1 MTSNQY
7 SDREQRINALFVD
20 LLQNIKQAK
29 LLNPDT
35 FSEVAREADF
45 LDPEDLQIQLGNL
58 EGCLKE
64 GKACTFQPRFRTVTY
79 GTELRLRELG
89 MPPEAEAR
97 NARTDPRVQAMSR
110 IAHTLLASPEG
121 ALRLRVESVQSPDS
135 TVDTS
140 FSVAAE
146 KLSDSALLGMLRSCY
161 GQASVEDVKKPEKE
175 YLHNCYA
182 TASMLLRSKQE
193 IKKDVNEKEHD
204 SWVTLLLRS
213 LACSRNYSLEV
224 QLVPVEDEGEI
235 QTLATYLEKLQDL
248 HSKMAFL
255 SEISWSQGYAVGESV
270 NSKRGIQDMVD
281 VPKNI
286 SKAVGDAWFGSSQ
299 VGMNLNAN
307 YGLSSKKAHKQLQCL
322 MEDIDYDIQRL
333 QDALNGRA
341 WKVIVKASAD
351 EEHTLD
357 AITAAFAGVMEKANI
372 GISWS
377 TEQVVAF
384 AGSSKAVRPLLA
396 FPTEDFIG
404 FRFVENERFSLVPPA
419 EDEGGL
425 YFGNILWNGTQVS
438 QFRIHPNLL
447 NRHAFI
453 CGMTGSGK
461 TNTLFRLIEGVDVP
475 FMAIEPVKGEYRS
488 LRGHY
493 PDIHIWTT
501 RTSDKVDE
509 TVKLLRIN
517 PFWFPAGGNLSFH
530 IDSLKTLIASAFE
543 LSAAMPNILE
553 QCLYNVYVH
562 AGWNI
567 VTNANVYAGA
577 LPEAYLYP
585 TFEDLANEVEVYLD
599 NSDFGEEV
607 LGNYKGALLSRLRS
621 FTNGAKGV
629 LLNTSCRPNYDI
641 FLSERNVIELEGLAD
656 DADKCLVMGTILI
669 QYYQYLK
676 LHFVD
681 ATKNT
686 LSHIIVMEEAHRLFK
701 NQSTEKSSEGPNP
714 TGQLVETLSNIMAE
728 IRAFGEG
735 MLIVDQSPTK
745 IAEDVIKNSATKI
758 IHRIDNEKDIKI
770 LRSAMLISGNGYCF
784 PALTQGEAI
793 MRTDGMVRSAK
804 VKVLKSQLKED
815 YSMSSSFENGAEVDE
830 NVYIEYTAAAIL
842 RNSTVYEALSGLIK
856 QLISSFA
863 FLNWQHWHSL
873 TERFAIEIYRILE
886 ENGCVDMLDG
896 KFGILEE
903 VVSRAIKGM
912 FAGTNVKQL
921 GSIHLFVIR
930 LLELY
935 RESRNSEYVKPAVAT
950 VLKHYYQNLPVAVL
964 YEDYPRQRK
973 TAEYGQVEAAV
984 RNLQC
989 SPSVVQ
995 EFYAHFLLLKSVFE
1009 DSETLWNQ
1017 ASGKLVAERFFE
1029 SETLLNP
1036 EQYTQIYAPAF
1047 EKILESLRQETDRR
1061 DVPHG

>member
-1 MTSNQY
+1 MASNKY
-7 SDREQRINALFVD
+7 SDREQRVNALFVD

-35 FSEVAREADF
+35 FSEVVREADF
-45 LDPEDLQIQLGNL
+45 LDPEDLKIHLGNL
-58 EGCLKE
+58 ADCLEAEKNC
-64 GKACTFQPRFRTVTY
+64 AFQPRFRTVSY

-89 MPPEAEAR
+89 MPPEGEAR
-97 NARTDPRVQAMSR
+97 NARIDPRVQAMSR
-110 IAHTLLASPEG
+110 MAHTLLASPEG
-121 ALRLRVESVQSPDS
+121 ALRIRVGSTQSTDG

-140 FSVAAE
+140 FCVAAE
-146 KLSDSALLGMLRSCY
+146 NLSDSVLLGMLRSCY
-161 GQASVEDVKKPEKE
+161 GQVSGEVVEKTWKK
-175 YLHNCYA
+175 YNHNCYA

-193 IKKDVNEKEHD
+193 IKKDTDEKEHD

-213 LACSRNYSLEV
+213 LACSCNYSVEV
-224 QLVPVEDEGEI
+224 QLVPVEDEGEV
-235 QTLATYLEKLQDL
+235 QELAAHLEELQNL

-270 NSKRGIQDMVD
+270 NSKRGIQDKVN

-286 SKAVGDAWFGSSQ
+286 GKAVDDAWYGSSQ
-299 VGMNLNAN
+299 IGMNLNAN
-307 YGLSSKKAHKQLQCL
+307 YGLSSKKTHKQLQCL
-322 MEDIDYDIQRL
+322 MEDLDYEIQRL

-351 EEHTLD
+351 EERTLD

-377 TEQVVAF
+377 RKPVVAF
-384 AGSSKAVRPLLA
+384 VGASKAVRPLLA
-396 FPTEDFIG
+396 LPTEDYIG
-404 FRFVENERFSLVPPA
+404 FRFVENERFSLMPPTG
-419 EDEGGL
+419 DEGGL
-425 YFGNILWNGTQVS
+425 WFGNILWNGAQVS

-461 TNTLFRLIEGVDVP
+461 TNTLFRLLEGMNVP

-493 PDIHIWTT
+493 PDLHIWTT

-567 VTNANVYAGA
+567 VTNSNVYAGT
-577 LPEAYLYP
+577 LPEAYRYP

-621 FTNGAKGV
+621 FTNGVKGV
-629 LLNTSCRPNYDI
+629 LLNTACHPDYGS
-641 FLSERNVIELEGLAD
+641 FLLGRNVIELEGLAD
-656 DADKCLVMGTILI
+656 DGDKCLIMGTILV

-676 LHFVD
+676 LHFTD
-681 ATKNT
+681 TTKNT

-701 NQSTEKSSEGPNP
+701 NQRTEKSAEGPNP

-758 IHRIDNEKDIKI
+758 VHRIDNEKDIKI

-784 PALTQGEAI
+784 PSLTQGEAI
-793 MRTDGMVRSAK
+793 IRTDGMVRSAK

-815 YSMSSSFENGAEVDE
+815 YSMSSSFESGAAVDE

-842 RNSTVYEALSGLIK
+842 RNSTVYEALSELVK
-856 QLISSFA
+856 QLIASFA
-863 FLNWQHWHSL
+863 FLDWQHWHAL
-873 TERFAIEIYRILE
+873 TERFVIEVYRVLE
-886 ENGCVDMLDG
+886 ENGCVDMLSG

-903 VVSRAIKGM
+903 VVSRTIKGM
-912 FAGTNVKQL
+912 YAGSNVKQL
-921 GSIHLFVIR
+921 GGIHLFITR
-930 LLELY
+930 LLALY
-935 RESRNSEYVKPAVAT
+935 RESRDSDHVKPTVAT
-950 VLKHYYQNLPVAVL
+950 VLAHYYRHLPVAVL

-973 TAEYGQVEAAV
+973 CAEYGQVEAAV
-984 RNLQC
+984 RDLRC
-989 SPSVVQ
+989 GPGVVQ
-995 EFYAHFLLLKSVFE
+995 ELYTHFLLLRSVFE
-1009 DSETLWNQ
+1009 GDWVLLNQ
-1017 ASGKLVAERFFE
+1017 ADGNVLAERFFE

-1036 EQYTQIYAPAF
+1036 EQYAQGYAPAF
-1047 EKILESLRQETDRR
+1047 GRLLESLRQETSGR
-1061 DVPHG
+1061 DVTHG

>member
-58 EGCLKE
+58 EDCLKE

-97 NARTDPRVQAMSR
+97 NARTDPRVRAMSR
-110 IAHTLLASPEG
+110 MAHTLLASPEG
-121 ALRLRVESVQSPDS
+121 ALRLRVESVQNPDS

-161 GQASVEDVKKPEKE
+161 GQASVEGVKKPGKK
-175 YLHNCYA
+175 YRHNCYA

-213 LACSRNYSLEV
+213 LTCSRNYSLEV
-224 QLVPVEDEGEI
+224 QLVPMEDEGEV
-235 QTLATYLEKLQDL
+235 QELATYLEKLQNL
-248 HSKMAFL
+248 YSKMAFL
-255 SEISWSQGYAVGESV
+255 SEISWSQGYTVGESM
-270 NSKRGIQDMVD
+270 NSTGNFLDKWV
-281 VPKNI
+281 KNWN
-286 SKAVGDAWFGSSQ
+286 AVFKGSNQ
-299 VGMNLNAN
+299 IGMNLNTN

-322 MEDIDYDIQRL
+322 MEDIDYEIQRL

-357 AITAAFAGVMEKANI
+357 AITAAFVGVMEKANI
-372 GISWS
+372 GICWS
-377 TEQVVAF
+377 TKPVVAF

-396 FPTEDFIG
+396 FPTEDYIG
-404 FRFVENERFSLVPPA
+404 FRFVENERFSLVPPTVE
-419 EDEGGL
+419 EDGL
-425 YFGNILWNGTQVS
+425 CFGNILWNGAQVS
-438 QFRIHPNLL
+438 QFRMHPNLL

-461 TNTLFRLIEGVDVP
+461 TNTLFRLLEGVNVP

-517 PFWFPAGGNLSFH
+517 PFWFPSGGNLSFH

-567 VTNANVYAGA
+567 VTNANVYAGT

-599 NSDFGEEV
+599 HSDFGEEV

-629 LLNTSCRPNYDI
+629 LLNTSYHPDYGV

-676 LHFVD
+676 LHFTD

-701 NQSTEKSSEGPNP
+701 NQSAEKGTEGPNP

-770 LRSAMLISGNGYCF
+770 LRSAMLVSDNGYCF
-784 PALTQGEAI
+784 PSLTQGEAI
-793 MRTDGMVRSAK
+793 IRTDGMVRSAK

-815 YSMSSSFENGAEVDE
+815 YSMSSSFESGATVDE

-842 RNSTVYEALSGLIK
+842 RNPTVYEALSGLVK
-856 QLISSFA
+856 QLVASFA
-863 FLNWQHWHSL
+863 FLNWRHWHSL
-873 TERFAIEIYRILE
+873 MERFAIEVYRILE

-903 VVSRAIKGM
+903 VVSRTIKGM
-912 FAGTNVKQL
+912 YAGTNVKQL

-935 RESRNSEYVKPAVAT
+935 RESRDSEHVKPVVAT
-950 VLKHYYQNLPVAVL
+950 VLEHYYRNLPVAVL
-964 YEDYPRQRK
+964 YENYPRQRK

-984 RNLQC
+984 RDLQC
-989 SPSVVQ
+989 CPGVVQ
-995 EFYAHFLLLKSVFE
+995 ELYAHFLLLRSVFE
-1009 DSETLWNQ
+1009 ESETLQNQ
-1017 ASGKLVAERFFE
+1017 ADGKLVAERFFE

-1036 EQYTQIYAPAF
+1036 AQYTQIYVPAF
-1047 EKILESLRQETDRR
+1047 EKILESLRQEADRR
-1061 DVPHG
+1061 DVRYG